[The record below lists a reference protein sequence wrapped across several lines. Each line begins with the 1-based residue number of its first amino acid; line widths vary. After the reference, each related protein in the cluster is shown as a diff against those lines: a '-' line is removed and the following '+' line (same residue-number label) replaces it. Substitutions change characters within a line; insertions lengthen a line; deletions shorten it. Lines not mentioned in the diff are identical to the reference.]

1 MWLFYGYISS
11 QLTFLR
17 FRRDGARL
25 HDPPA
30 LAASPGTRDLC
41 PNPETFLTG
50 HSRDIGDLIKIASS
64 VPKIIQG
71 ILPSFVPYFVD
82 ASLFA
87 LFIKWNGGI
96 VLGQW
101 FARSYLEDL
110 S

>member
-25 HDPPA
+25 PDPLA
-30 LAASPGTRDLC
+30 LEASPGARDLC
-41 PNPETFLTG
+41 PNPGPFLLVTPE
-50 HSRDIGDLIKIASS
+50 IGDLIKIASS
-64 VPKIIQG
+64 VPKIIQDF
-71 ILPSFVPYFVD
+71 LPSSVPYFID

-87 LFIKWNGGI
+87 LFVKWNGGI

-101 FARSYLEDL
+101 FTRSYREDL